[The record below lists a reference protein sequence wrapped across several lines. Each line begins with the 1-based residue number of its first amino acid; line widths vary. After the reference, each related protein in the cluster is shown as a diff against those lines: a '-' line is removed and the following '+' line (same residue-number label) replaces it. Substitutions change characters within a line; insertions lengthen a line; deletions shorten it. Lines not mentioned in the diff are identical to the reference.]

1 MKISIGTN
9 IKQGPWGGGNLFAI
23 NLINY
28 LKKNNHEVVNNLDDN
43 DIDLILITEPR
54 KTSESS
60 AFTHIDVMEYLTYI
74 KRDTLVVHRINECD
88 ERKNTNFVN
97 QYLVNANK
105 VSDHTVFVST
115 WIKNLYLNQGI
126 SKKEMSVILAG
137 ADRSIFNPENFQSW
151 DSLGPLKIVTHHW
164 GANWNKGFEI
174 YQQLDKMLENPEWK
188 AKFEFQYIG
197 NLPPKFKFNNST
209 HTKPLSGIAMA
220 QEIKKNHL
228 YLTASLNEPSG
239 NHHIEAAQCGL
250 PLLYINS
257 GGIPEY
263 CEGYGIEFNNLN
275 FQEKLLEAFNSY
287 EAIRDKVLLYK
298 RDSDLMS
305 KKYEELFLELLDNKK
320 SVISKRD
327 TIYKGNKFRKNLFFL
342 KRRINSLK
350 NAENN
355 KN

>member
-1 MKISIGTN
+1 MKISVGTK
-9 IKQGPWGGGNLFAI
+9 IKQGPWGGGNLFVI
-23 NLINY
+23 NLIKY
-28 LKKNNHEVVNNLDDN
+28 LEKNNHEVVNNLDHN

-60 AFTHIDVMEYLTYI
+60 AFTHIEVMEYLSYV
-74 KRDTLVVHRINECD
+74 KNDTLVVHRINECD

-97 QYLVNANK
+97 QYLINANK
-105 VSDHTVFVST
+105 VADHTVFVSN

-126 SKKEMSVILAG
+126 SKKGMSVILAG
-137 ADRSIFNPENFQSW
+137 ADRSIFNFENTNNW
-151 DSLGPLKIVTHHW
+151 DYSGPLKIVTHHW

-174 YQQLDKMLENPEWK
+174 YQQLDKMLELPEWK
-188 AKFEFQYIG
+188 DKIEFQYIG
-197 NLPPKFKFNNST
+197 NLPPKFKFKNSL
-209 HTKPLSGIAMA
+209 HTEPLSGIEMA
-220 QEIKKNHL
+220 QELKKNHL

-287 EAIRDKVLLYK
+287 EAIKDKVLKYK
-298 RDSDLMS
+298 GDAEIMS
-305 KKYEELFLELLDNKK
+305 KKYEELFLKLFENKK
-320 SVISKRD
+320 LVLSNRD
-327 TIYKGNKFRKNLFFL
+327 TIYKGNKFKRKLFFL
-342 KRRINSLK
+342 KRTINIKK
-350 NAENN
+350 NERNN

>member
-28 LKKNNHEVVNNLDDN
+28 LKKNNHEVVNHLKDD

-60 AFTHIDVMEYLTYI
+60 AFTHIDVMEYLSYI
-74 KRDTLVVHRINECD
+74 KKDTLVVHRINECD

-97 QYLVNANK
+97 QYLINANK
-105 VSDHTVFVST
+105 VADHTVFVST

-126 SKKEMSVILAG
+126 SEKEMTVILAG
-137 ADRSIFNPENFQSW
+137 ADRSIFNSENFHQW
-151 DSLGPLKIVTHHW
+151 ETKEPLKIVTHHW

-174 YQQLDKMLENPEWK
+174 YQKLDQMMEFPEWK
-188 AKFEFQYIG
+188 DKLEFQYIG
-197 NLPPKFKFNNST
+197 NLPPKFKFTNTT
-209 HTKPLSGIAMA
+209 HTEPLSGKKMA
-220 QEIKKNHL
+220 EEIKKNHL

-263 CEGYGIEFNNLN
+263 CQGYGIEFNSLN
-275 FQEKLLEAFNSY
+275 FQEKLLEAYYSY
-287 EAIRDKVLLYK
+287 KDIRDKVAGYK
-298 RDSDLMS
+298 GDAELMS
-305 KKYEELFLELLDNKK
+305 KNYEELFLRLFNNKK
-320 SVISKRD
+320 LIISKRN
-327 TIYKGNKFRKNLFFL
+327 TIYKVNKFKRNLFFL
-342 KRRINSLK
+342 KRRLSS
-350 NAENN
+350 
-355 KN
+355 

>member
-28 LKKNNHEVVNNLDDN
+28 LKKNNHEVVNHLKDD

-74 KRDTLVVHRINECD
+74 KKDTLVVHRINECD

-97 QYLVNANK
+97 QYLINANK
-105 VSDHTVFVST
+105 VADHTVFVST
-115 WIKNLYLNQGI
+115 WIKNLYLDQGI
-126 SKKEMSVILAG
+126 SEKEMTVILAG
-137 ADRSIFNPENFQSW
+137 ADRSIFNSENFHEW
-151 DSLGPLKIVTHHW
+151 KTKEPLKIVTHHW

-174 YQQLDKMLENPEWK
+174 YQKLDQMIELPEWK
-188 AKFEFQYIG
+188 DKLEFQYIG
-197 NLPPKFKFNNST
+197 NLPPKFKFTNAT
-209 HTKPLSGIAMA
+209 HTEPLSGKKMA
-220 QEIKKNHL
+220 EEIKKNHL

-263 CEGYGIEFNNLN
+263 CQGYGIEFNSLN
-275 FQEKLLEAFNSY
+275 FQEKLIEAYYSY
-287 EAIRDKVLLYK
+287 KVLRDKVSVYK
-298 RDSDLMS
+298 GDAELMS
-305 KKYEELFLELLDNKK
+305 KNYEELFLRLFNNKK
-320 SVISKRD
+320 SIISKRD
-327 TIYKGNKFRKNLFFL
+327 TIYKVNKFKKNLFFL
-342 KRRINSLK
+342 KRRLNS
-350 NAENN
+350 
-355 KN
+355 